1 MQEGAC
7 GEAREIQRRQEML
20 AYRPTNL
27 EVGLTSD
34 KARVTKVRR
43 PQLHVLKGI
52 KRIFRVLAPEPYPV
66 ESSGYVLN
74 GMEDNLRLHVQYVC
88 HPINPNFGPK

>member
-52 KRIFRVLAPEPYPV
+52 KRIFRVL

-74 GMEDNLRLHVQYVC
+74 GMEDNLRLHVEYVC